1 MDVGKLVG
9 GVAIVAVIAAGP
21 LWVATVRGAKTEDL
35 APPARNGACIED
47 KESMRRRHPALLSA
61 WREQVVRTGQR
72 AYHTADGRDMRIGLG
87 ETCLGCHGEASKFC
101 DRCHAQN
108 AVTLSC
114 WQCHPPSP
122 IARP

>member
-1 MDVGKLVG
+1 MDAGKFVG
-9 GVAIVAVIAAGP
+9 GIAIAGLIGAGP
-21 LWVATVRGAKTEDL
+21 LWVAKVHGAKGGAL
-35 APPARNGACIED
+35 APPRSAPCLES
-47 KESMRRRHPALLSA
+47 KESMRTGHPALLAS
-61 WREQVVRTGQR
+61 WRDRVVRSGQR
-72 AYHTADGRDMRIGLG
+72 SYHTADGRDVPIGLG

>member
-1 MDVGKLVG
+1 MDVGKVVG
-9 GVAIVAVIAAGP
+9 GIAIAVVVAAGP
-21 LWVATVRGAKTEDL
+21 LWVATVRGAKTVPL
-35 APPARNGACIED
+35 ASPAQNGPCIEAKD
-47 KESMRRRHPALLSA
+47 FMRTSHPALLSA

-72 AYHTADGRDMRIGLG
+72 TYHTTDGRDVRIGLA

-108 AVTLSC
+108 AVTPSC
-114 WQCHPPSP
+114 WQCHPQSP